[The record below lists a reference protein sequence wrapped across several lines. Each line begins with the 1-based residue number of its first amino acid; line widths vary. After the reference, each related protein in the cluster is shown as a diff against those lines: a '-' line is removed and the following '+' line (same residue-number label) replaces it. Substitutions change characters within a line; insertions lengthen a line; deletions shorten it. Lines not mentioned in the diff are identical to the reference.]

1 MTADDID
8 RLETTRMGKST
19 ALHAASFYG
28 HIEVVKLLLEH
39 NASKTIRNFDNLT
52 AEDEACTRDI
62 KCLLSN
68 EEDNHRFGGSSSENE
83 PPQWIFVEE
92 NIIAKASS
100 YRKWLERGSHNM
112 AYSVDTI
119 IENYLQ
125 KDELLENVHDHNV
138 IKELLLKAARE
149 NDPTP
154 IVRAYTLETQFY
166 KCLNRDLAST
176 SIDVLN
182 THAIFDHVIQQF
194 WNSHGRIAGIIAQHP
209 KLKKYAHF
217 GKCYR
222 GMQMTDRELFHY
234 KDGNRI
240 MNKSFLSSSIN
251 ETEACNYALK
261 NFSHTVAVNN
271 NKFPVIFIFTIT
283 NYRTAS
289 DISTISEYP
298 EEREILIAPYSVFE
312 IVHIKGRTFE
322 RMNEDRVVLGKIHG
336 REIELKECEPETSGC
351 PMM

>member
-1 MTADDID
+1 MRSLPEVFTEALRQVVEADPATIKELLIHMTADDID

-209 KLKKYAHF
+209 KLK
-217 GKCYR
+217 
-222 GMQMTDRELFHY
+222 
-234 KDGNRI
+234 N
-240 MNKSFLSSSIN
+240 
-251 ETEACNYALK
+251 
-261 NFSHTVAVNN
+261 HTVAVNN